1 MGTGPGRGEPVRI
14 SAGGRVFAGVILL
27 LVGFFDI
34 ILGLTALFNSGVLV
48 ATTTGL
54 IVWDFTA
61 WGWIHVIFGIIL
73 ALTSLALFSRL
84 EWARWLAVFLAG
96 VNAIAQVGF
105 ITAYPLWTVLV
116 VALDVIVIYQLTV
129 RWEYAPTA
137 SQPMA
142 SQR

>member
-1 MGTGPGRGEPVRI
+1 MP
-14 SAGGRVFAGVILL
+14 AGGRVFAGVILL

-61 WGWIHVIFGIIL
+61 WGLIHVIFGVVL
-73 ALTSLALFSRL
+73 ALTSLALFSGA

-96 VNAIAQVGF
+96 VNAIAQVAF

-116 VALDVIVIYQLTV
+116 VALDVIVIYQLSV
-129 RWEYAPTA
+129 RWEYAPTTSQPTA
-137 SQPMA
+137 SQPTA

>member
-14 SAGGRVFAGVILL
+14 PVGGRVFAGVILL

-54 IVWDFTA
+54 IVWDFRA
-61 WGWIHVIFGIIL
+61 WGLIHVIFGVIL
-73 ALTSLALFSRL
+73 ALASLGLFSGA
-84 EWARWLAVFLAG
+84 EWARWLSVFLAG
-96 VNAIAQVGF
+96 VNAIAQVAF

-137 SQPMA
+137 SQAMA